1 MQITTRFNICNFK
14 FINKNN
20 KTLYNLNNT
29 TYTSNFKNYYN
40 YNNIL
45 GYQINQRSFISTN
58 TTQNLAN
65 TFLRIG
71 RLNHVAIAVSD
82 LSSATAIYRDILHA
96 KVSEPVAQKE
106 HGVTTVFVEL
116 DNTKL
121 ELLEPLGEKSP
132 IKNFLDKKPSGG
144 IHHVCLEVDD
154 IYVAVKELK
163 EKGIKILDPEP
174 KIGAHGKPVVFIHP
188 KEFNGVLLELEQK

>member
-1 MQITTRFNICNFK
+1 
-14 FINKNN
+14 
-20 KTLYNLNNT
+20 
-29 TYTSNFKNYYN
+29 
-40 YNNIL
+40 
-45 GYQINQRSFISTN
+45 
-58 TTQNLAN
+58 
-65 TFLRIG
+65 
-71 RLNHVAIAVSD
+71 
-82 LSSATAIYRDILHA
+82 LSH
-96 KVSEPVAQKE
+96 
-106 HGVTTVFVEL
+106 
-116 DNTKL
+116 L
-121 ELLEPLGEKSP
+121 EKKSP